1 MAFLEEDDPFA
12 TEPAER
18 RLGPPDRERQIRL
31 RRLIAVVIGVLL
43 VVLIVLGIR
52 SCLDARQERQFENY
66 VRDLN
71 SLTSESQQLSE
82 GFFARL
88 DDPENLSE
96 LNFEAEVKADRG
108 AAEGLVSRAQN
119 LDAPGELSAAQADV
133 VLAFELR
140 RDGLAAISDQI
151 GTALGDEGSEEATAA
166 IAEDMQY
173 FIASDV
179 LYRRAQAQIDSVLAE
194 QQIRGEAP
202 ASEFLS
208 DDVGGIDWLDVAT
221 VEEALAQITG
231 ETVSGGGGGIHGLG
245 LVTTGGV
252 IAQPGDV
259 ALTADTP
266 VTVSG
271 LESLDVQVENQG
283 ESEESDI
290 EVTVEADGEE
300 VGTGTIDSVAAG
312 EIATVEIPLD
322 PPPASGDTV
331 DLDVIVAE
339 VPGEEVADN
348 NEATFPVTV
357 E

>member
-1 MAFLEEDDPFA
+1 LAFLEEDDPFA

-18 RLGPPDRERQIRL
+18 RLGPPDRDRQVRL
-31 RRLIAVVIGVLL
+31 RRLIAVVAGVLL
-43 VVLIVLGIR
+43 VVLIVLGVR

-88 DDPENLSE
+88 DDPERLSE

-151 GTALGDEGSEEATAA
+151 GTALGEEGSEEATAA

-173 FIASDV
+173 FVASDV
-179 LYRRAQAQIDSVLAE
+179 LYRRAQEQINAVLTE
-194 QQIRGEAP
+194 QEIRGEAP
-202 ASEFLS
+202 ASLFLPE
-208 DDVGGIDWLDVAT
+208 IDWLDETTVA
-221 VEEALAQITG
+221 EALAQITG
-231 ETVSGGGGGIHGLG
+231 EGVAGGGGGIHGLG

-271 LESLDVQVENQG
+271 LESLEVQVENQG

-290 EVTVEADGEE
+290 EVTVEADGDE
-300 VGTGTIDSVAAG
+300 VGSGTIDSVAAG
-312 EIATVEIPLD
+312 EIATAEISLD

-331 DLDVIVAE
+331 DLQVIVAP

>member
-1 MAFLEEDDPFA
+1 LAFLEEDDPFA

-18 RLGPPDRERQIRL
+18 RLGPPDRDRQVRL
-31 RRLIAVVIGVLL
+31 RRLIAVVAGVLL
-43 VVLIVLGIR
+43 VVLIVLGVR

-88 DDPENLSE
+88 DDPERLSE

-151 GTALGDEGSEEATAA
+151 GTALGEEGSEEATAA

-173 FIASDV
+173 FVAGDV
-179 LYRRAQAQIDSVLAE
+179 LYRRAQEQINAVLAE
-194 QQIRGEAP
+194 QEIRGEAP
-202 ASEFLS
+202 ASLFLPE
-208 DDVGGIDWLDVAT
+208 IDWLDETTVA
-221 VEEALAQITG
+221 EALAQITG
-231 ETVSGGGGGIHGLG
+231 EGVAGGGGGIHGLG

-271 LESLDVQVENQG
+271 LESLEVQVENQG

-290 EVTVEADGEE
+290 EVTVEADGDE
-300 VGTGTIDSVAAG
+300 VGSGTIDSVAAG
-312 EIATVEIPLD
+312 EIASAEISLD
-322 PPPASGDTV
+322 PPPAPGDTV
-331 DLDVIVAE
+331 DLQVTVAP

>member
-1 MAFLEEDDPFA
+1 LAFLEEDDPYA

-31 RRLIAVVIGVLL
+31 RRLIAVVAGVLL

-151 GTALGDEGSEEATAA
+151 GTALGDEGAEEATAA

-173 FIASDV
+173 FVASDV
-179 LYRRAQAQIDSVLAE
+179 LYRRAQEQISAVLTE
-194 QQIRGEAP
+194 QQIRGETP
-202 ASEFLS
+202 ASVFLPE
-208 DDVGGIDWLDVAT
+208 IDWLDETT
-221 VEEALAQITG
+221 VSEALAQITG
-231 ETVSGGGGGIHGLG
+231 ESTAGGGGGIHGLG

-283 ESEESDI
+283 DSEESDI
-290 EVTVEADGEE
+290 EVTVEADGDE

-312 EIATVEIPLD
+312 EIATAEITLD
-322 PPPASGDTV
+322 PAPAAGDTV
-331 DLDVIVAE
+331 DLEVFVAP

>member
-1 MAFLEEDDPFA
+1 LAFLEEDDPFA

-18 RLGPPDRERQIRL
+18 RLGPPDRERQVRL
-31 RRLIAVVIGVLL
+31 RRLIAVVVGVLL
-43 VVLIVLGIR
+43 VVLIVLGVR

-173 FIASDV
+173 FVAGDV
-179 LYRRAQAQIDSVLAE
+179 LYRRAQEQINAVLAE
-194 QQIRGEAP
+194 QEIRGEAP
-202 ASEFLS
+202 ASVFLPE
-208 DDVGGIDWLDVAT
+208 IDWLDETTVA
-221 VEEALAQITG
+221 EALAQITG
-231 ETVSGGGGGIHGLG
+231 ESVAGGGGGIHGLG

-271 LESLDVQVENQG
+271 LESLEVQVENQG

-290 EVTVEADGEE
+290 EVTVEADGDE
-300 VGTGTIDSVAAG
+300 VGAGTIDSVAAG
-312 EIATVEIPLD
+312 EIETVEIPLD
-322 PPPASGDTV
+322 PAPAPGETV
-331 DLDVIVAE
+331 DLEVFVAP